1 MNRNFYRCAR
11 CGSLLT
17 TIENANTVPVCCGE
31 SMTRLTANT
40 TDAAHEKHVPVYE
53 IAGGAVRVRVGSATH
68 PMTEAHYISWIALE
82 TTNGLRVC
90 SLTPE
95 RAPEASFALA
105 EGEEV
110 LAVYAYCNLHG
121 LWKA

>member
-1 MNRNFYRCAR
+1 MTRTFYRCAH

-17 TIENANTVPVCCGE
+17 ALEDTNVAPICCGE
-31 SMTRLTANT
+31 TMTRLTANT
-40 TDAAHEKHVPVYE
+40 TDAAQEKHVPVWE
-53 IAGGAVRVRVGSATH
+53 ILDGAARVRVGSAVH
-68 PMTEAHYISWIALE
+68 PMTEAHHISWIALE
-82 TTNGLRVC
+82 TSNGLRVC

-95 RAPEASFALA
+95 HAPEASFALA
-105 EGEEV
+105 AEEEV